1 MILFSLTCL
10 TAAIAAFFVMSGII
24 GPVGGV
30 AHEAAAVAFL
40 LSAVLSTLGLVA
52 ADG

>member
-1 MILFSLTCL
+1 MFLFAFICL
-10 TAAIAAFFVMSGII
+10 SIAAAALSVMSGVVGPI
-24 GPVGGV
+24 GGLG
-30 AHEAAAVAFL
+30 HEIAAVAFL